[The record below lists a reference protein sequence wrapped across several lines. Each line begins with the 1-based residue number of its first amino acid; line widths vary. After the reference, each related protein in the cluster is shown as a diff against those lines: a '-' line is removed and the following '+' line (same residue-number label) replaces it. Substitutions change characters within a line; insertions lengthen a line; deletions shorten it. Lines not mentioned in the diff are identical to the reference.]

1 MPKAH
6 KHKRKAPVTV
16 STAAASESAAQQ
28 PSGSSS
34 RPQATRTT
42 IRRFH
47 NLIKRQAQLQQ
58 IIRGGQKNSDSQSAK
73 AELAH
78 VEKEIEDLGG
88 LAAYQRMSTIGQG
101 KDRGGGSEKVLI
113 SWLRDMGLHKDKAT
127 HAAASAAAGRR
138 LRLVPFP
145 KRLKRMTAP
154 LRT

>member
-6 KHKRKAPVTV
+6 RHKRKAPVTV
-16 STAAASESAAQQ
+16 PTAAASESAAQQ

-58 IIRGGQKNSDSQSAK
+58 IICGGQKNSDSQSAQ
-73 AELAH
+73 AELAR

-101 KDRGGGSEKVLI
+101 KDRGGGSEQVFI
-113 SWLRDMGLHKDKAT
+113 SWMRELAVHECAKEKETRV
-127 HAAASAAAGRR
+127 R
-138 LRLVPFP
+138 
-145 KRLKRMTAP
+145 
-154 LRT
+154 